1 MFDYREIKNVEI
13 EGIDF
18 RDAPDFC
25 DAFITYAEYFGKE
38 LNEDELETLNQDSQF
53 VYEQVLKRIY

>member
-1 MFDYREIKNVEI
+1 VFDYREIKNVEI